1 MSHQNKT
8 RKCVFLSFS
17 GRCFMKNAF
26 ILKMTKKSLIL
37 ALGIIPF
44 CIEQILGCSL
54 KNVSCNKIKT
64 SAGFTFEHD
73 CPEGSTIFI
82 SDENETM
89 IGYADSSSSNHSSEI
104 VNMDNSSVTT
114 KSCQNLLVECLLH
127 SKTLSEIC
135 LDFKAITV
143 QTENSSP
150 AGFSSQLIAA
160 MITVTTVIIIA
171 GACLF
176 YWKKK
181 LKKQNPLTCP
191 CVLYSCRN
199 DRDPPGC
206 VENDVEQN
214 NTQNSGDVTTPNIVS
229 SDQNAI
235 NREVE
240 SRLDVEDHKDEDSEP
255 ESQPLLPEQRAN
267 GQHFDMTEKAT
278 ASVNEHCSG
287 QDQVRKS
294 SAAHTDVESTSKDNL
309 VVIVT
314 Q

>member
-1 MSHQNKT
+1 MT
-8 RKCVFLSFS
+8 
-17 GRCFMKNAF
+17 NAF
-26 ILKMTKKSLIL
+26 ILKMTQKSFIL

-143 QTENSSP
+143 
-150 AGFSSQLIAA
+150 IAA
-160 MITVTTVIIIA
+160 MITVTTVTTVIIIA

-191 CVLYSCRN
+191 CVLYSCGN
-199 DRDPPGC
+199 YRDPPGC
-206 VENDVEQN
+206 VENYAEQN
-214 NTQNSGDVTTPNIVS
+214 NTQDSGDMTTPNIVP

-240 SRLDVEDHKDEDSEP
+240 SRLDVDHTDEDREP
-255 ESQPLLPEQRAN
+255 EGQPLLPEQRAT
-267 GQHFDMTEKAT
+267 GQHFEMTEKAT